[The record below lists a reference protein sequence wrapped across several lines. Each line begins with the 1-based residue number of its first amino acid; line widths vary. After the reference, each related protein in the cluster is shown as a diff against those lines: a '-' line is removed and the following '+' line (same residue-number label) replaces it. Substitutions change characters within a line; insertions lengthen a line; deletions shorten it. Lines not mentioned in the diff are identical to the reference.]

1 MTYTLGIDV
10 GTFETKG
17 SLVDHS
23 GNLLGQAKRAHKML
37 VPKAGW
43 AEHRPEED
51 WWGDFCFVSNAIL
64 NQTGINPN
72 AIKAVSCS
80 AIGPCMLPVNSE
92 GKPLR
97 NGILYGVDNRAET
110 EIKELNAKIGEEEIL
125 KRCGNALTSQAVGPK
140 ILWFRRNYPDLFKKT
155 HKILTSTSF
164 LVHRLTNEYV
174 IDHYTAANFS
184 PLYDVSK
191 QNWTQDLAN
200 DIIDTARLPTLKW
213 SGEIVGSVSASA
225 ATSTGLAEGTAV
237 TTGTIDAAAEAFS
250 VGVTNPGDMMLMY
263 GSTIFI
269 ILRTEQRSRDSRLW
283 YAPWLFE
290 GEHAAMA
297 GLATSG
303 TLTHWFRDQFAK
315 ELEPANAI
323 PTLVTESK
331 NSPKGAK
338 GLILLPYFSGE
349 RTPIHNSQAKGVF
362 FGLNLTHHRGDL
374 FRALIEGIAYGT
386 RHVTDTFRDLGQTPS
401 KVFAVGGGTK
411 NMLWLQATS
420 DITGVNQY
428 VRDKTIGASY
438 GDAFL
443 AALSINA
450 VERSDIEKWNPI
462 KRTVKHKAHPNYES
476 NYKIFRQLYESTKDL
491 MREI

>member
-1 MTYTLGIDV
+1 M
-10 GTFETKG
+10 
-17 SLVDHS
+17 
-23 GNLLGQAKRAHKML
+23 
-37 VPKAGW
+37 
-43 AEHRPEED
+43 
-51 WWGDFCFVSNAIL
+51 
-64 NQTGINPN
+64 
-72 AIKAVSCS
+72 
-80 AIGPCMLPVNSE
+80 
-92 GKPLR
+92 
-97 NGILYGVDNRAET
+97 
-110 EIKELNAKIGEEEIL
+110 
-125 KRCGNALTSQAVGPK
+125 
-140 ILWFRRNYPDLFKKT
+140 
-155 HKILTSTSF
+155 
-164 LVHRLTNEYV
+164 
-174 IDHYTAANFS
+174 
-184 PLYDVSK
+184 
-191 QNWTQDLAN
+191 
-200 DIIDTARLPTLKW
+200 
-213 SGEIVGSVSASA
+213 
-225 ATSTGLAEGTAV
+225 
-237 TTGTIDAAAEAFS
+237 
-250 VGVTNPGDMMLMY
+250 
-263 GSTIFI
+263 
-269 ILRTEQRSRDSRLW
+269 
-283 YAPWLFE
+283 
-290 GEHAAMA
+290 
-297 GLATSG
+297 
-303 TLTHWFRDQFAK
+303 
-315 ELEPANAI
+315 
-323 PTLVTESK
+323 TESK

-428 VRDKTIGASY
+428 VRNKTIGASY